1 MCIINSSEMSTYKL
15 ICAGRLDFGS
25 QRSYEKVVQFFQ
37 QRSEDHY
44 RNAILFK
51 PEEIFNEE
59 EFALIVPRRIWPE
72 ASEKHW
78 RNTVKLM
85 QYVAQFAVAGLFK
98 VWVIKDRQLIERFF
112 IEPESDKGVVM
123 AFRKGRSL
131 VHQEGKEADA
141 RAALDK
147 AIAKFERHSMAY
159 AYRGYVNYR
168 LKNYDDAHY
177 DFTKSIHLHEGNAE
191 AWLGRARVYI
201 RREAW
206 SDAIADLQQALKYS
220 IPHEPMY
227 WEARRLKGYCHM
239 QQKEYEEALAD
250 YKLLARRP
258 FKEDDPNYRHVP
270 EVWARMGDALRA
282 LGQLDEAL
290 EAYERHVAEA
300 RKRDQQPEAGVT
312 ETRSR
317 LADEATKVAG

>member
-1 MCIINSSEMSTYKL
+1 MSTYKL

-25 QRSYEKVVQFFQ
+25 QRSYDKVVQFYQ

-44 RNAILFK
+44 RNAILLK
-51 PEEIFNEE
+51 PEEIFKEE
-59 EFALIVPRRIWPE
+59 ELALIVPRRIWPE
-72 ASEKHW
+72 TSEKHW
-78 RNTVKLM
+78 RNTVKLL

-131 VHQEGKEADA
+131 VQQEGQEAAA

-159 AYRGYVNYR
+159 TYRGYVNYR

-191 AWLGRARVYI
+191 AWLGRARVHI
-201 RREAW
+201 RRAAW
-206 SDAIADLQQALKYS
+206 SEAIADLQQALKYS
-220 IPHEPMY
+220 IPHEAMY
-227 WEARRLKGYCHM
+227 WEARRLKGFCHM
-239 QQKEYEEALAD
+239 QQKEYEAALSD
-250 YKLLARRP
+250 YRLLARRP
-258 FKEDDPNYRHVP
+258 FEEDDPNYRFVP
-270 EVWARMGDALRA
+270 EVWARLGDALH
-282 LGQLDEAL
+282 AL
-290 EAYERHVAEA
+290 EQFEEAVEAYDRSVREA
-300 RKRDQQPEAGVT
+300 RKRALDPDPKVLHRREQLAGMM
-312 ETRSR
+312 S
-317 LADEATKVAG
+317 KVAG

>member
-1 MCIINSSEMSTYKL
+1 MGAYKL

-25 QRSYEKVVQFFQ
+25 RRSYDKVVQFYQ

-44 RNAILFK
+44 RNAILLK
-51 PEEIFNEE
+51 PEEIFKEE
-59 EFALIVPRRIWPE
+59 EQALIVPRRIWPE
-72 ASEKHW
+72 ANEKHW
-78 RNTVKLM
+78 RNTVKLL

-131 VHQEGKEADA
+131 VQQEGQEAAA
-141 RAALDK
+141 REALDK

-159 AYRGYVNYR
+159 TYRGYVNYR

-201 RREAW
+201 RRAAW
-206 SDAIADLQQALKYS
+206 PQAIADLQQVLKYS

-227 WEARRLKGYCHM
+227 WEARRLKGFCHM
-239 QQKEYEEALAD
+239 QQKEYEAALSD
-250 YKLLARRP
+250 YRLLVRRP
-258 FKEDDPNYRHVP
+258 FKEDDPNYRFVP
-270 EVWARMGDALRA
+270 EVWARLGDVLHVLERFEEAADAYDRSVREAQKRA
-282 LGQLDEAL
+282 VDPDPRVLNQREQL
-290 EAYERHVAEA
+290 
-300 RKRDQQPEAGVT
+300 AGLM
-312 ETRSR
+312 S
-317 LADEATKVAG
+317 KVAG